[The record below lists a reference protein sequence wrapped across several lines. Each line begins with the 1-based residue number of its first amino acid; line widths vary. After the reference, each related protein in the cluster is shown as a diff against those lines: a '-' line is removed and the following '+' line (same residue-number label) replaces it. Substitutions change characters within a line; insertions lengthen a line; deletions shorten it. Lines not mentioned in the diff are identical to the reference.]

1 MKTLVL
7 LSALVLLA
15 FQVQA
20 EPTPKTD
27 EGTKTDEQPG
37 KEDEVVSVSVEGQG
51 DPAFQDAVLRGLDC
65 FCRAKS
71 CRWGEGIMGTC
82 NKRFGSLILCC
93 R

>member
-20 EPTPKTD
+20 NPIQETD
-27 EGTKTDEQPG
+27 EGTKTEEQPG
-37 KEDEVVSVSVEGQG
+37 EEDQDVSVSFEVPEVSARRSNGK
-51 DPAFQDAVLRGLDC
+51 VTC
-65 FCRAKS
+65 HCRAKS
-71 CRWGEGIMGTC
+71 CRWGERVNGTC
-82 NKRFGSLILCC
+82 KINNLLFISCC